1 MISIS
6 IFRINAKNRTIRY
19 NLIQTS
25 VPLVY
30 TNYFYNIYC
39 PNMGGSRGGGQWVR
53 PPPPPTPPTHPHPRN
68 CQIICFCHV
77 EIFRQ
82 TPSGNLDPPPPPR
95 ENFLDPRMPNA
106 IFQNLFFKIIT
117 SLANIFSNLFSP
129 REILGFFFYF
139 NTGFHSIYVTT
150 F

>member
-6 IFRINAKNRTIRY
+6 IFRINAKNWTIWY

-39 PNMGGSRGGGQWVR
+39 PNMGGSRGGDKG
-53 PPPPPTPPTHPHPRN
+53 PPWN

-82 TPSGNLDPPPPPR
+82 TPSGNLDPPPPLGKFSGSAHAKHDLS
-95 ENFLDPRMPNA
+95 ESF
-106 IFQNLFFKIIT
+106 FQNNYFPCYKHFLKF
-117 SLANIFSNLFSP
+117 IFSTGNSW
-129 REILGFFFYF
+129 IFFYF

>member
-6 IFRINAKNRTIRY
+6 IFRINAKNRTIWY

-39 PNMGGSRGGGQWVR
+39 PNMGGSRGGGDR
-53 PPPPPTPPTHPHPRN
+53 GSGHPPPPGIARLFVFAMLKFSVRPLLGIWTPPPLGKIFWIRA
-68 CQIICFCHV
+68 CQTRAFR
-77 EIFRQ
+77 IF
-82 TPSGNLDPPPPPR
+82 
-95 ENFLDPRMPNA
+95 
-106 IFQNLFFKIIT
+106 FFKIIT
-117 SLANIFSNLFSP
+117 SLANIFSSLFSP
-129 REILGFFFYF
+129 REILGFFVYF

>member
-6 IFRINAKNRTIRY
+6 IFRINAKNRTIWY

-39 PNMGGSRGGGQWVR
+39 PNMGGSRGGGGVARLYVFAMLKFSVGPLLGIWT
-53 PPPPPTPPTHPHPRN
+53 PPPTPW
-68 CQIICFCHV
+68 
-77 EIFRQ
+77 
-82 TPSGNLDPPPPPR
+82 
-95 ENFLDPRMPNA
+95 ENFLDPRMPNT

>member
-6 IFRINAKNRTIRY
+6 IFRINAKNRTIWY

-39 PNMGGSRGGGQWVR
+39 PNMGGSRGGARGSA
-53 PPPPPTPPTHPHPRN
+53 PPIPTPTWN

-82 TPSGNLDPPPPPR
+82 TPSGNLDPPPTPR
-95 ENFLDPRMPNA
+95 ENFLDPRMPNT
-106 IFQNLFFKIIT
+106 IFKNLFFKIIT

>member
-1 MISIS
+1 ML
-6 IFRINAKNRTIRY
+6 RIGLFRY

-30 TNYFYNIYC
+30 TNYFYNIEILSKH
-39 PNMGGSRGGGQWVR
+39 GRIQRGGEGTGG
-53 PPPPPTPPTHPHPRN
+53 PPPPHTHTWN

-77 EIFRQ
+77 EIYVRPLLGIW
-82 TPSGNLDPPPPPR
+82 TPPPW
-95 ENFLDPRMPNA
+95 ENFLDPRMPNT

>member
-6 IFRINAKNRTIRY
+6 IFRINAKNRTIWC

-39 PNMGGSRGGGQWVR
+39 PNMGGSRGGGGTGG
-53 PPPPPTPPTHPHPRN
+53 PPPHLELPDYT
-68 CQIICFCHV
+68 CICFCHV

-82 TPSGNLDPPPPPR
+82 TPSGNLDPPPPR
-95 ENFLDPRMPNA
+95 ENFLDPRMPNT

-117 SLANIFSNLFSP
+117 SLANIYSNLFSP
-129 REILGFFFYF
+129 REILRFFFLFQYRF
-139 NTGFHSIYVTT
+139 SFYLCDNFLNVTE
-150 F
+150 

>member
-1 MISIS
+1 
-6 IFRINAKNRTIRY
+6 
-19 NLIQTS
+19 
-25 VPLVY
+25 
-30 TNYFYNIYC
+30 
-39 PNMGGSRGGGQWVR
+39 MGRSKGGGGGR
-53 PPPPPTPPTHPHPRN
+53 TGGPPPPPPHWN

-77 EIFRQ
+77 EIFPSPPPPPPTGIARLFVFAMLKFS
-82 TPSGNLDPPPPPR
+82 PSGNLDPPPR
-95 ENFLDPRMPNA
+95 ENFLDPRMPNT

-117 SLANIFSNLFSP
+117 FLANIFSNLFSP

>member
-6 IFRINAKNRTIRY
+6 IFRINAKNRTIWY

-39 PNMGGSRGGGQWVR
+39 PNMGGSRGGDRGS
-53 PPPPPTPPTHPHPRN
+53 PPH
-68 CQIICFCHV
+68 HV

-82 TPSGNLDPPPPPR
+82 TPSGNLDPPPFYLCN
-95 ENFLDPRMPNA
+95 NFLN
-106 IFQNLFFKIIT
+106 
-117 SLANIFSNLFSP
+117 
-129 REILGFFFYF
+129 
-139 NTGFHSIYVTT
+139 VTE
-150 F
+150 

>member
-6 IFRINAKNRTIRY
+6 IFRINAKNLTIWY

-39 PNMGGSRGGGQWVR
+39 PNMGGSRGGGGGQA
-53 PPPPPTPPTHPHPRN
+53 PPPPTTHTWN

-77 EIFRQ
+77 EIFCQ
-82 TPSGNLDPPPPPR
+82 TPSGNLDPPPW
-95 ENFLDPRMPNA
+95 ENFLDPRMPNT

-129 REILGFFFYF
+129 REILGFFFI
-139 NTGFHSIYVTT
+139 SIQV
-150 F
+150 FILFM

>member
-6 IFRINAKNRTIRY
+6 IFRINAKNRTIWY

-39 PNMGGSRGGGQWVR
+39 PNMGGSRGG
-53 PPPPPTPPTHPHPRN
+53 
-68 CQIICFCHV
+68 
-77 EIFRQ
+77 
-82 TPSGNLDPPPPPR
+82 D
-95 ENFLDPRMPNA
+95 
-106 IFQNLFFKIIT
+106 FQNLFFKIIT

-129 REILGFFFYF
+129 QEILGFFFI
-139 NTGFHSIYVTT
+139 SIQV
-150 F
+150 FILFM

>member
-6 IFRINAKNRTIRY
+6 IFRINAKNRTIWY

-30 TNYFYNIYC
+30 TNYFYNTYC
-39 PNMGGSRGGGQWVR
+39 PNMGGSRGGGGDR
-53 PPPPPTPPTHPHPRN
+53 GSPPPTWN

-82 TPSGNLDPPPPPR
+82 TPSENLDPPSPHPW
-95 ENFLDPRMPNA
+95 ENYLDPRMPNT

-129 REILGFFFYF
+129 REILGFFFI
-139 NTGFHSIYVTT
+139 SIQV
-150 F
+150 FILFM

>member
-6 IFRINAKNRTIRY
+6 IFRINAKNRTIWY

-30 TNYFYNIYC
+30 TNYFYNINC
-39 PNMGGSRGGGQWVR
+39 PNMGGSRGGTGG
-53 PPPPPTPPTHPHPRN
+53 PPPWN

-82 TPSGNLDPPPPPR
+82 ISSRNLDPPLGKFSGSAHAKHDLS
-95 ENFLDPRMPNA
+95 ESFL
-106 IFQNLFFKIIT
+106 KIIT

-129 REILGFFFYF
+129 REILGFFFI
-139 NTGFHSIYVTT
+139 SIQV
-150 F
+150 FILFM

>member
-6 IFRINAKNRTIRY
+6 IFRINAKNRTIWY

-39 PNMGGSRGGGQWVR
+39 PNMGGSRGGGGGRDTW
-53 PPPPPTPPTHPHPRN
+53 N

-77 EIFRQ
+77 PFWEF
-82 TPSGNLDPPPPPR
+82 GPPPW
-95 ENFLDPRMPNA
+95 ENFLDPRMPNT

-117 SLANIFSNLFSP
+117 SLANIFSNSFSP

>member
-6 IFRINAKNRTIRY
+6 IFRINAKNRTIWY

-39 PNMGGSRGGGQWVR
+39 PNMGGSRGGGGGGGDR
-53 PPPPPTPPTHPHPRN
+53 GSAPPPPPPPPPGIARLYVFAMLKFSVRPLLGIWT
-68 CQIICFCHV
+68 
-77 EIFRQ
+77 
-82 TPSGNLDPPPPPR
+82 PPPPPW
-95 ENFLDPRMPNA
+95 ENFLDPRMPNT

-129 REILGFFFYF
+129 REILGFFFI
-139 NTGFHSIYVTT
+139 SIQV
-150 F
+150 FILFM

>member
-6 IFRINAKNRTIRY
+6 IFRINAKNRTIWY

-39 PNMGGSRGGGQWVR
+39 PNMGGSRGGDRG
-53 PPPPPTPPTHPHPRN
+53 PPPPPGIARLFVFAMLKFSVRPLLGIWTPPHPH
-68 CQIICFCHV
+68 
-77 EIFRQ
+77 
-82 TPSGNLDPPPPPR
+82 PR
-95 ENFLDPRMPNA
+95 ENFLDLRIPNM

-129 REILGFFFYF
+129 REILGFFFI
-139 NTGFHSIYVTT
+139 SIQV
-150 F
+150 FILFM

>member
-6 IFRINAKNRTIRY
+6 IFRINAKNRTIWY

-39 PNMGGSRGGGQWVR
+39 PNMGSAPPPSPGIARLYVFAMLKFSVR
-53 PPPPPTPPTHPHPRN
+53 PLLGIWTPPPP
-68 CQIICFCHV
+68 
-77 EIFRQ
+77 
-82 TPSGNLDPPPPPR
+82 
-95 ENFLDPRMPNA
+95 NFLDPRMPNT

-117 SLANIFSNLFSP
+117 SLANIFSNFLHGKF
-129 REILGFFFYF
+129 LDFFFYF

>member
-6 IFRINAKNRTIRY
+6 IFRINAKNRTIWY
-19 NLIQTS
+19 NSIQTS

-39 PNMGGSRGGGQWVR
+39 PNIGGSRGGGDR
-53 PPPPPTPPTHPHPRN
+53 GSAPPPPGIARL
-68 CQIICFCHV
+68 FV
-77 EIFRQ
+77 FAMLKFS
-82 TPSGNLDPPPPPR
+82 PSGNLDPPPTPGK
-95 ENFLDPRMPNA
+95 
-106 IFQNLFFKIIT
+106 IFWIRACQTRSFRIFFFKIIT

-129 REILGFFFYF
+129 REILGFFLFI
-139 NTGFHSIYVTT
+139 SIQVFILT